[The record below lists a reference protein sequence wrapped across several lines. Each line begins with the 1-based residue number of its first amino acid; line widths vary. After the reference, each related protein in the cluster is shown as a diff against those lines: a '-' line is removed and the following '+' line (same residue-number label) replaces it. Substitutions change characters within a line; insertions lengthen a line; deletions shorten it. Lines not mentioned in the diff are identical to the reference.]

1 MDIRNSL
8 EQIGMTR
15 IEANVYLELL
25 KLGESKVHEIKS
37 RLNLPRASV
46 YATLD
51 FLVKKGFASYV
62 IKSGVKYF
70 IAVEP
75 KRILLNIK
83 EKQRGFQEI
92 IPQLE
97 KVKQSIPEKPLV
109 EVYEGKE
116 GLKTVFENLKKD
128 KPKEELIISNTE
140 IFKLL
145 EFYFPHHLDEKRKL
159 GIKTK
164 VLGEKSKE
172 ALKLGKELK
181 KQIKGQEIKFLPED
195 FNLDSRIEVYNDK
208 TIIINED
215 RDNLIA
221 ISIKDKKIS
230 NTIRNIFGELWN
242 ANS

>member
-1 MDIRNSL
+1 MDIRSSL
-8 EQIGMTR
+8 EEIGMTKV
-15 IEANVYLELL
+15 EANVYLELL

-37 RLNLPRASV
+37 RLELPRASV

-51 FLVKKGFASYV
+51 FLVKKGYASYV

-70 IAVEP
+70 VAAEP
-75 KRILLNIK
+75 KRILVDIK
-83 EKQRGFQEI
+83 EKERGFQKI
-92 IPQLE
+92 VPQLE
-97 KVKQSIPEKPLV
+97 KLKQSIPEKPLV

-145 EFYFPHHLDEKRKL
+145 EFYFPHHMDEKRKL

-164 VLGEKSKE
+164 VLGGKSKE

-181 KQIKGQEIKFLPED
+181 SQLKEQEIKFLPESFD
-195 FNLDSRIEVYNDK
+195 IDSRIEVYNDK
-208 TIIINED
+208 TLIINED
-215 RDNLIA
+215 KENLIA
-221 ISIKDKKIS
+221 ISIKDKKIA
-230 NTIRNIFGELWN
+230 NTMKKIFERLWN
-242 ANS
+242 Q